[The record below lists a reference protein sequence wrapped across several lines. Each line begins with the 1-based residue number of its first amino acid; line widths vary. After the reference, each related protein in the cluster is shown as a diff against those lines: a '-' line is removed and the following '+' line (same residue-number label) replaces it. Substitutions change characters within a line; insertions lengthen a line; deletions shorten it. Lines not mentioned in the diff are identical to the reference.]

1 MPDFLP
7 ENASLPLLL
16 LVGAIGVG
24 VAIWKK
30 GNLNLKNLGEV
41 IQNLRSNDLLRPVLA
56 IASQHPALLSLVKS
70 ATSLSDLRQL
80 AKLLSELI
88 ECLEK
93 QQQPTPQ
100 LPVAPMPQQPDPP
113 PVDPK

>member
-30 GNLNLKNLGEV
+30 GNLNLGEV
-41 IQNLRSNDLLRPVLA
+41 VQNLRSNDLLRPVLD
-56 IASQHPALLSLVKS
+56 IASQHPALLSLMKS
-70 ATSLSDLRQL
+70 ATSLADLRRL

-93 QQQPTPQ
+93 QQPITQ
-100 LPVAPMPQQPDPP
+100 LPVAPMHQQQPEPP

>member
-7 ENASLPLLL
+7 ENSGLPLLL

-24 VAIWKK
+24 FAIWKK
-30 GNLNLKNLGEV
+30 GNLKNLGEV
-41 IQNLRSNDLLRPVLA
+41 IQNLRSNDLLRPALA
-56 IASQHPALLSLVKS
+56 IASQHPMLLSLVKS
-70 ATSLSDLRQL
+70 ATSLSDLRVV
-80 AKLLSELI
+80 AKLLKELI

-93 QQQPTPQ
+93 QQPTPQ
-100 LPVAPMPQQPDPP
+100 LPVAPQPEPTP